1 MRNQCRVLI
10 VDDNEDLAEN
20 ILEILE
26 DEGMRGAVCC
36 NAEKALGALRE
47 DADYDLV
54 ITDFKM
60 PRMSGLDLL
69 REIKQRWP
77 DLPVVL
83 LSAYL
88 SAADAEGAADSGA
101 LAIMQKPQ
109 DLERLVTT
117 AKEIEAA
124 RA

>member
-1 MRNQCRVLI
+1 MRDQCRVLI

-26 DEGMRGAVCC
+26 DEGIGGAICC
-36 NAEKALGALRE
+36 NAETALRALRE
-47 DADYDLV
+47 DSDYDLV

-60 PRMSGLDLL
+60 PRMTGLELL
-69 REIKQRWP
+69 REIKQSWP
-77 DLPVVL
+77 ELPVVL

-88 SAADAEGAADSGA
+88 SAADAEGAANSGA
-101 LAIMQKPQ
+101 LAIMRKPQ
-109 DLERLVTT
+109 DLEALVTT
-117 AKEIEAA
+117 AKDIEAA